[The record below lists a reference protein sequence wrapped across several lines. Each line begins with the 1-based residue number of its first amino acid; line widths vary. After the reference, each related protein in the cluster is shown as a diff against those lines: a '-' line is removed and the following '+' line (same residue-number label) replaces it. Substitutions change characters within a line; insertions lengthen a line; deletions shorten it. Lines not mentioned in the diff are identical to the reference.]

1 MTGDSTG
8 NLGRAGVIGLVVVA
22 LLVLGVQRLDTL
34 LSLGSNDGE
43 VTAYFTDSS
52 GLAEGDRVEVAG
64 IPVGTVTDV
73 AIDGPRIRVVAEL
86 DEPVRLGDGTAAA
99 IKVGNLLGSKY
110 LELLPD
116 GDGRLSGPIPLE
128 RTDPAYD
135 VVQAVSDLSTTVED
149 IDTTRLGRALET
161 VADTFDGASP
171 DIRRAVAGLSDLSR
185 TVASR
190 DEALTALFSDTEQV
204 VASLDGSKED
214 LSRFVSSASLLL
226 DEVDHQR
233 ATIHAA
239 HRAQHRAVGAA
250 ARARRRQRA
259 RDHSGA
265 AQPRAG
271 RPGCSRAGRTSCA
284 GRCTTWRRSRGS
296 SSTRSAAARGSTPT
310 SPTCPDTVSTTGPD
324 R

>member
-1 MTGDSTG
+1 MTGESRG

-22 LLVLGVQRLDTL
+22 LLVLGVQRLDVL
-34 LSLGSNDGE
+34 LSLGSDAGE

-52 GLAEGDRVEVAG
+52 GLAQGDRVEVSG

-86 DEPVRLGDGTAAA
+86 DQPVNLGSGTGAA

-110 LELLPD
+110 LELLPQ
-116 GDGRLSGPIPLE
+116 GDGRLSGPIPLD

-149 IDTTRLGRALET
+149 IDTSRLGRALET
-161 VADTFDGASP
+161 MADTFKGASP

-190 DEALTALFSDTEQV
+190 DDALTSLFSDTEQV
-204 VASLDGSKED
+204 VASLDGSKHD

-226 DEVDHQR
+226 DEVDRQR
-233 ATIHAA
+233 ATIHQLIVHSTDLSEQLHGLVADNQRDLA
-239 HRAQHRAVGAA
+239 PALDNLERVTRLLQGRQDKL
-250 ARARRRQRA
+250 RRTVHNLATFSRVFI
-259 RDHSGA
+259 DTIGSGPWFDSYIA
-265 AQPRAG
+265 NV
-271 RPGCSRAGRTSCA
+271 
-284 GRCTTWRRSRGS
+284 
-296 SSTRSAAARGSTPT
+296 
-310 SPTCPDTVSTTGPD
+310 PDTVSTTGPD

>member
-43 VTAYFTDSS
+43 VTAFFTDSS

-86 DEPVRLGDGTAAA
+86 DEPVRLGDSTAAA

-135 VVQAVSDLSTTVED
+135 VVQAVSDLSATVED

-214 LSRFVSSASLLL
+214 LSRFVSSASLFL

-233 ATIHAA
+233 ATIHQLIVHSTELSEQLHGLVADNEREITPA
-239 HRAQHRAVGAA
+239 LRNLERVTRMLQGRQE
-250 ARARRRQRA
+250 RLRRTVHNLATFSRVFI
-259 RDHSGA
+259 DTIGSGPWFDSYIA
-265 AQPRAG
+265 NV
-271 RPGCSRAGRTSCA
+271 
-284 GRCTTWRRSRGS
+284 
-296 SSTRSAAARGSTPT
+296 
-310 SPTCPDTVSTTGPD
+310 PDTVSTTGPD

>member
-1 MTGDSTG
+1 MTGESRG

-22 LLVLGVQRLDTL
+22 LLVLGVQRLDVL
-34 LSLGSNDGE
+34 LSLGSDAGE

-52 GLAEGDRVEVAG
+52 GLAEGDRVEVSG

-86 DEPVRLGDGTAAA
+86 DQPVNLGSGTGAA

-110 LELLPD
+110 LELLPQ
-116 GDGRLSGPIPLE
+116 GDGRLSGPIPLD

-149 IDTTRLGRALET
+149 IDTSRLGRALET
-161 VADTFDGASP
+161 MADTFKGASP

-190 DEALTALFSDTEQV
+190 DDALTSLFSDTEQV
-204 VASLDGSKED
+204 VASLDGSKHD

-226 DEVDHQR
+226 DEVDRQR
-233 ATIHAA
+233 ATIHQLIVHSTDLSEQLHGLVADNQRDLA
-239 HRAQHRAVGAA
+239 PALDNLERVTRLLQGRQDKL
-250 ARARRRQRA
+250 RRTVHNLATFSRVFI
-259 RDHSGA
+259 DTIGSGPWFDSYIA
-265 AQPRAG
+265 NV
-271 RPGCSRAGRTSCA
+271 
-284 GRCTTWRRSRGS
+284 
-296 SSTRSAAARGSTPT
+296 
-310 SPTCPDTVSTTGPD
+310 PDTVSTTGPD